1 MPQGDTAMDNINTLF
16 NTLSEGTLPGALAG
30 CRVYPR
36 SLHAEESAL
45 FFMAHT
51 KQGRYLFA
59 AGDKVLPLFE
69 GETISI
75 LDIPAKKCPLTPGN
89 AKALMELFPF
99 TAPVSHRNVS
109 FTMGLGD
116 RLGLASPGHI
126 SAICSRNVF
135 PVLAQQS
142 IRELKLTGRTYEEV
156 LAAAAFAVFQEDW
169 RGGYGADGDHLKTA
183 EEILYALNCGFS
195 MITLDCSE
203 KIDKNVHNLGKDE
216 INAAYEALP
225 ATLRAHYEEK
235 YAEKLFR
242 VGAAKLT
249 IGTEDLKAIVLTYH
263 QAVVY
268 TAELYNLIIKNH
280 GRTIDFEM
288 SIDETLCAT
297 TPQAHFV
304 VAKELIDGGVRIV
317 SLAPRFCGEFQK
329 GIDYIGSP
337 EEFEKDFILHQQIAD
352 HFRYKLSIHSGS
364 DKIAVFAI
372 IGRHTGLR
380 VHVKTAG
387 TNWLEALRVIAA
399 EDPALFRELLAFAI
413 EHLDEAR
420 AYYHIGAKPS
430 GVAPLESIPDG
441 RLTTYLDNT
450 DARQILHITYGLI
463 LQAKNTD
470 GSPRFKQRIYSLL
483 HRCEDSYAKAL
494 EKHIGRHIDTLCCD
508 VAGPVQHG

>member
-1 MPQGDTAMDNINTLF
+1 MDSINAL
-16 NTLSEGTLPGALAG
+16 NDMLSEGTVPDTLAG
-30 CRVYPR
+30 CTVYPR
-36 SLHAEESAL
+36 SLHAVESAL

-51 KQGRYLFA
+51 MQGRYLYA
-59 AGDKVLPLFE
+59 VGNNVLPLFE
-69 GETISI
+69 GEAISI
-75 LDIPAKKCPLTPGN
+75 LDIPAKRCPLTPGN
-89 AKALMELFPF
+89 ARVLMHIFPF
-99 TAPVSHRNVS
+99 TAPSSHQNAP

-126 SAICSRNVF
+126 RAIRGRNIF

-195 MITLDCSE
+195 MITLDCSDQ
-203 KIDKNVHNLGKDE
+203 IDKAVQNLSRE
-216 INAAYEALP
+216 AINAAYGALP
-225 ATLRAHYEEK
+225 ETLRAHYEEK
-235 YAEKLFR
+235 YAEKLFQ
-242 VGAAKLT
+242 VGTAKLA
-249 IGTEDLKAIVLTYH
+249 ISIEDLKAVVLTYH

-268 TAELYNLIIKNH
+268 TVELYDLIIKNYE
-280 GRTIDFEM
+280 RTIDFEM

-297 TPQAHFV
+297 TPQAHFI
-304 VAKELIDGGVRIV
+304 VARELIDSGVRIA

-337 EEFEKDFILHQQIAD
+337 EEFEKDFFLHQQIAD
-352 HFRYKLSIHSGS
+352 HFRYKISIHSGS
-364 DKIAVFAI
+364 DKFAVFAI

-399 EDPALFRELLAFAI
+399 EDPALFRELLAFAV

-420 AYYHIGAKPS
+420 AYYHIGANPAR
-430 GVAPLESIPDG
+430 VAPLESIPDG
-441 RLTTYLDNT
+441 RLAAYLDNT

-470 GSPRFKQRIYSLL
+470 GSPRFKQSIYSLL
-483 HRCEDSYAKAL
+483 HSCEESYAKAL
-494 EKHIGRHIDTLCCD
+494 EKHIGRHIDTLSHD
-508 VAGPVQHG
+508 VAEPVRQG